1 MTAIVHCLHTWRHY
15 LLGPHFIVKT
25 DNIATSYFQ
34 THKKLSPKQARW
46 QDFLAEFDYKL
57 VYKLGSDNHVADAL
71 SRKAELTSMTS
82 QPQGDIMDLLKKG
95 MQHDPKAKSLIA
107 LTHEG
112 KSKRFWVEADLL
124 YTKGDDSKCLSE
136 GT

>member
-1 MTAIVHCLHTWRHY
+1 M
-15 LLGPHFIVKT
+15 
-25 DNIATSYFQ
+25 
-34 THKKLSPKQARW
+34 
-46 QDFLAEFDYKL
+46 AEFDYKL
-57 VYKLGSDNHVADAL
+57 VYKLGSDNHVVDAL

-82 QPQGDIMDLLKKG
+82 QPQGDIMGLLKEG
-95 MQHDPKAKSLIA
+95 LQRDPKAKSLIA

-112 KSKRFWVEADLL
+112 TSKRFWVENDLL